1 MIKVKKIIIRN
12 SSIMLKDIENLELLR
27 EALANVFEVGISSIT
42 TTYEELEGILIENDS
57 CVKSLMKIKEE
68 VVDN

>member
-1 MIKVKKIIIRN
+1 
-12 SSIMLKDIENLELLR
+12 MLKDMENLELLR
-27 EALANVFEVGISSIT
+27 EALANVFEVGISDIT

-57 CVKSLMKIKEE
+57 CMKSLMKIKEE

>member
-1 MIKVKKIIIRN
+1 M
-12 SSIMLKDIENLELLR
+12 ENLELLR
-27 EALANVFEVGISSIT
+27 EALANVFEVGISDIT

-57 CVKSLMKIKEE
+57 CMKSLMKIKEE